1 MKRQALSRREML
13 IGGAMSPLWLANAQ
27 APPERGQLSSNWP
40 FEKLGPALLPREQWR
55 PFPPAADRAAWEKLP
70 ATERE
75 EWIRA
80 AEAHLG
86 AAWPPLPATV
96 FLEFQRTGNR
106 TGYQRIRDQ
115 RRHRLEEL
123 VLGECAEGKG
133 RFMDEIVNGV
143 WATCEET
150 FWGVPAHLGAQRAGV
165 GLPDVSE
172 PVVDLFAAETASLL
186 AWTDYLL
193 GPRLEEVSPLLR
205 PRIHAEIDR
214 RILTP
219 CLHREAFGWM
229 GFHSDRPVNNWNPW
243 INSNWLTATLLLEPN
258 PRRRTASVHKILRSV
273 DRFLDGYHEDG
284 GCDEGPSYWTR
295 AGGSLFDCLELLYS
309 ASEGRID
316 FYRLPLIG
324 EIGRYVW
331 RAHIFE
337 DWFVNFADAP
347 ARVRLPGDLVFRY
360 GRRIGDAPLQMLGA
374 WAGRSGGGREGS
386 IGRTLH
392 AIFNRETLRQA
403 PAGQPLARD
412 AWMPGIQVMTAR
424 VREGSAEGLY
434 LAAQGGHNAES
445 HNHNDVGNFIVYANG
460 QPALIDV
467 GVETYTAK
475 TFGPNRYDIWTMQ
488 SAYHNLPTIG
498 GVMQAPG
505 RHAEARNVWYR
516 ADTEAAEFRL
526 DIAGAYPPEAGL
538 RSWLRTLRLD
548 RKRNEILL
556 REQFTLER
564 TPKEITLTFMTPCPP
579 RIETGRVLLSGGFPK
594 DTRVTLSFPAQTFQA
609 SAEEIPLEDEALRR
623 SWGAKLYR
631 VLLRAARPP
640 LQGEWTLR
648 LVQS

>member
-460 QPALIDV
+460 AARAHRCRRRDVHRENLRTEPLRHLDHAVGLSQPADHRRRDAGARTPRRGAQRLVPRGHRSRGIPPRHRGRLSAGGGPAVVVAHPAPGPQAERDPAAGTIHARAHPQRDHLDV
-467 GVETYTAK
+467 HDPLPA
-475 TFGPNRYDIWTMQ
+475 PDRNRPGAAQRRVPQGHAGYAELSGADV
-488 SAYHNLPTIG
+488 PGIG
-498 GVMQAPG
+498 G
-505 RHAEARNVWYR
+505 R
-516 ADTEAAEFRL
+516 D
-526 DIAGAYPPEAGL
+526 
-538 RSWLRTLRLD
+538 
-548 RKRNEILL
+548 
-556 REQFTLER
+556 
-564 TPKEITLTFMTPCPP
+564 
-579 RIETGRVLLSGGFPK
+579 
-594 DTRVTLSFPAQTFQA
+594 
-609 SAEEIPLEDEALRR
+609 SA
-623 SWGAKLYR
+623 
-631 VLLRAARPP
+631 
-640 LQGEWTLR
+640 
-648 LVQS
+648 